1 MTLRNLG
8 GIAVIARNLGR
19 YSICYSVQNKLNTGD
34 VAQTCYIA
42 HTTCGAKSTN
52 TSFSLFVTKCLV
64 PVYQQSLVQLFL
76 IIVLF
81 CLLFV
86 LFDLKHV
93 YLFLLMFNCT
103 ITGAFVMQLLL
114 LILFV

>member
-52 TSFSLFVTKCLV
+52 TSFSVFVTKCLV
-64 PVYQQSLVQLFL
+64 PVYLQSLVQLFL

-103 ITGAFVMQLLL
+103 ISGAFAMQLL